1 MNGQIRAYIF
11 DMDGTT
17 ARTTSRRGASSR
29 RSTDMNSSRARSF
42 GLMRR
47 SLSPSLEREFRLG
60 EDLML
65 TLFSEAVWGD
75 ERRFE
80 SRYGETPDNR
90 FLGGA
95 FISMM
100 NGVKLEWFITD
111 SWSVWF
117 GVREF
122 TTIDPQARRCENRRT
137 EYWRVPDATLFAI
150 GTGYRF

>member
-1 MNGQIRAYIF
+1 MTNWKYCYFQKLINPYLTPYWDLQGLTAPTQYVRIRL
-11 DMDGTT
+11 G
-17 ARTTSRRGASSR
+17 
-29 RSTDMNSSRARSF
+29 
-42 GLMRR
+42 
-47 SLSPSLEREFRLG
+47 LERGFRLC
-60 EDLML
+60 EDLVL

-95 FISMM
+95 FITMM

-117 GVREF
+117 RVREF